1 MFQFSSNWW
10 MLMQGEAGRH
20 NGCLGTW
27 KPYWKSYLELA
38 QNSELAQQLLTTLDF
53 IPPHDNSDKLLLNGL
68 QFDVLDMGS
77 QTSIKLIS
85 SFAKYLKSAAICNH
99 LDRLEETPDRPFAV
113 VEDRMWWNHE
123 TLGLR
128 FETTTTT
135 YAFISFVKCGLSGVR
150 TQLLLR
156 ATGLI
161 GDQLWNQAH
170 ASLVC
175 TGRSSTQAGSFTIP
189 KIVSIASDTWV
200 SGHYSPAHKSISS
213 SAQYV
218 TLQKCFSHPSL
229 VIYFFATPPIKLKLD
244 NKYVENY

>member
-1 MFQFSSNWW
+1 
-10 MLMQGEAGRH
+10 
-20 NGCLGTW
+20 
-27 KPYWKSYLELA
+27 
-38 QNSELAQQLLTTLDF
+38 
-53 IPPHDNSDKLLLNGL
+53 
-68 QFDVLDMGS
+68 
-77 QTSIKLIS
+77 
-85 SFAKYLKSAAICNH
+85 
-99 LDRLEETPDRPFAV
+99 

-128 FETTTTT
+128 FETTTT
-135 YAFISFVKCGLSGVR
+135 YAFISFVKRGLSGLR

-175 TGRSSTQAGSFTIP
+175 TGRSSTQSWFIHDP
-189 KIVSIASDTWV
+189 KKNVSMASDTWV
-200 SGHYSPAHKSISS
+200 SDHYSPAHKSISS

-229 VIYFFATPPIKLKLD
+229 VIYFFATSPIKLKLD
-244 NKYVENY
+244 RKYVENY

>member
-1 MFQFSSNWW
+1 
-10 MLMQGEAGRH
+10 
-20 NGCLGTW
+20 
-27 KPYWKSYLELA
+27 
-38 QNSELAQQLLTTLDF
+38 
-53 IPPHDNSDKLLLNGL
+53 
-68 QFDVLDMGS
+68 
-77 QTSIKLIS
+77 
-85 SFAKYLKSAAICNH
+85 
-99 LDRLEETPDRPFAV
+99 

-128 FETTTTT
+128 FETTTT

-189 KIVSIASDTWV
+189 KIVSMASDTWV

>member
-1 MFQFSSNWW
+1 
-10 MLMQGEAGRH
+10 
-20 NGCLGTW
+20 
-27 KPYWKSYLELA
+27 
-38 QNSELAQQLLTTLDF
+38 LD
-53 IPPHDNSDKLLLNGL
+53 K
-68 QFDVLDMGS
+68 GS

-99 LDRLEETPDRPFAV
+99 LDWLEETPDRPFAV
-113 VEDRMWWNHE
+113 VEDQTWWNHE

-128 FETTTTT
+128 FETTTT
-135 YAFISFVKCGLSGVR
+135 YAFIYFVKCGLSGVR

-170 ASLVC
+170 ATLVC
-175 TGRSSTQAGSFTIP
+175 TGRSSTQTGSFTTP
-189 KIVSIASDTWV
+189 RKNVSMASDTWV

-229 VIYFFATPPIKLKLD
+229 VIYFFATPLIKLKLD
-244 NKYVENY
+244 SKYVENY

>member
-1 MFQFSSNWW
+1 
-10 MLMQGEAGRH
+10 
-20 NGCLGTW
+20 
-27 KPYWKSYLELA
+27 
-38 QNSELAQQLLTTLDF
+38 
-53 IPPHDNSDKLLLNGL
+53 
-68 QFDVLDMGS
+68 
-77 QTSIKLIS
+77 
-85 SFAKYLKSAAICNH
+85 
-99 LDRLEETPDRPFAV
+99 

-128 FETTTTT
+128 FETTTT

-156 ATGLI
+156 ATRQI

-170 ASLVC
+170 ASLVG

-189 KIVSIASDTWV
+189 KKNVSMASDTWV

-218 TLQKCFSHPSL
+218 TLQKCFSHPSS
-229 VIYFFATPPIKLKLD
+229 VIYFFGTPPIKLKLD
-244 NKYVENY
+244 SKYVKNY